1 MDRTSSRDSDSPTI
15 RKVPEKPPF
24 KLCFSKD
31 QILGKSSVRT
41 LKTNCTH
48 MIFFWFA
55 KRTNVPLS
63 VILVIVAGDSIAPK
77 FYSRQCESGGAND
90 PNESR
95 TLDDITPGEKKS
107 PTDLNCYPYRLLS
120 SHAYGW
126 WHEQGIRPKDSRFNF
141 HKKTSD
147 LVHFQMKV
155 YAEDRRLDV
164 PKH

>member
-31 QILGKSSVRT
+31 QIL
-41 LKTNCTH
+41 
-48 MIFFWFA
+48 
-55 KRTNVPLS
+55 
-63 VILVIVAGDSIAPK
+63 GDSIAPK